1 LYELNSGSRRL
12 TMDLYSI
19 RNEAELKVVACL
31 LNYVERQLYE
41 DIIALYD
48 YITMKNTEEDE
59 QIAIWMNQCSNES
72 GSV

>member
-1 LYELNSGSRRL
+1 MYELNSGSRRL

-48 YITMKNTEEDE
+48 YITMKNTE
-59 QIAIWMNQCSNES
+59 
-72 GSV
+72 